1 MILNVQ
7 NVFNVKKMS
16 GINRVDSK
24 TLIIILSLDP
34 TCSMTLIFIV
44 WYQTGLYKK
53 YLSFL
58 FQESFS
64 VF

>member
-34 TCSMTLIFIV
+34 TCSMKLIFLL
-44 WYQTGLYKK
+44 WDQTGL
-53 YLSFL
+53 
-58 FQESFS
+58 
-64 VF
+64 